1 MQKEKE
7 LEHIGTALVRA
18 QLKFTTAPCSGY
30 NPHFDSYYAMLKD
43 FIDSC
48 RTALNQEG
56 ILVHFEMGFTP
67 ERTEAAVKEWKPNAD
82 GDDTEVIS
90 KTHYPREDYLKLKLI
105 LEEQCLTSVCQLPK
119 TDNMQTRKGAHTY
132 AMRILLEG
140 ALCID
145 SEEIDDDGSAATG
158 KTQMSDDSF
167 KASKNKKSGSRTNYR
182 KAGTSRRPQ
191 EKSEGQADELFVK

>member
-18 QLKFTTAPCSGY
+18 QSNFTTAPCSGF
-30 NPHFDSYYAMLKD
+30 NPHFNSTYAMLKD

-48 RTALNQEG
+48 RAALNQEG

-67 ERTEAAVKEWKPNAD
+67 ERTEAELETAVEASNGETIPVKR
-82 GDDTEVIS
+82 
-90 KTHYPREDYLKLKLI
+90 THYPREDYLKLKLI
-105 LEEQCLTSVCQLPK
+105 LGEQCITSVCQLPK
-119 TDNMQTRKGAHTY
+119 TDNMQNRKGAHTY

-145 SEEIDDDGSAATG
+145 SEEVDDDGSAATG

-167 KASKNKKSGSRTNYR
+167 KASKNKEKMNARS
-182 KAGTSRRPQ
+182 KAYYQ
-191 EKSEGQADELFVK
+191 ANKEKEDGLFTKP

>member
-7 LEHIGTALVRA
+7 KELENIGTALVRA
-18 QLKFTTAPCSGY
+18 QLNFTTAPCSGY
-30 NPHFDSYYAMLKD
+30 NPHFGNTYAMLKD
-43 FIDSC
+43 YIDSC

-56 ILVHFEMGFTP
+56 VLVHFELGYTP
-67 ERTEAAVKEWKPNAD
+67 ERTEATVDK
-82 GDDTEVIS
+82 DTGEVVS
-90 KTHYPREDYLKLKLI
+90 KTHYPRQDFLKLHLM
-105 LEEQCLTSVCQLPK
+105 LDWEEEVLTSVCPIPV
-119 TDNMQTRKGAHTY
+119 TDNMQTRKSAHTY

-167 KASKNKKSGSRTNYR
+167 KASKNKKSGSKTNY
-182 KAGTSRRPQ
+182 KKQDKQ
-191 EKSEGQADELFVK
+191 EDGLFTKP

>member
-1 MQKEKE
+1 MPNKEK
-7 LEHIGTALVRA
+7 EHIGTVLARA

-30 NPHFDSYYAMLKD
+30 NPHYDSYYAMLKD

-56 ILVHFEMGFTP
+56 ILVHFESGFTP
-67 ERTEAAVKEWKPNAD
+67 ERTEAELETAAEASN
-82 GDDTEVIS
+82 GEVIPV
-90 KTHYPREDYLKLKLI
+90 KKNYYPREDYLKLKLI
-105 LEEQCLTSVCQLPK
+105 LGDQCLTSVCQLPR

-145 SEEIDDDGSAATG
+145 SDEVDDDGSAATG
-158 KTQMSDDSF
+158 KTRMSDDSF
-167 KASKNKKSGSRTNYR
+167 RASKNKKDRTNY
-182 KAGTSRRPQ
+182 KKPTPKSRD
-191 EKSEGQADELFVK
+191 EAVEANADFLK

>member
-7 LEHIGTALVRA
+7 LEHIGTVLARA
-18 QLKFTTAPCSGY
+18 QLNFTTAPCSGY

-48 RTALNQEG
+48 RAALNQEG
-56 ILVHFEMGFTP
+56 ILVHFEAGFTP
-67 ERTEAAVKEWKPNAD
+67 ERTEATVDK
-82 GDDTEVIS
+82 DTGEVVS

-105 LEEQCLTSVCQLPK
+105 LGEQCLTSVCQLPK
-119 TDNMQTRKGAHTY
+119 TDNMQNRKGAHTY
-132 AMRILLEG
+132 AMRMLLEG

-167 KASKNKKSGSRTNYR
+167 KASKNKKGGSRTNYR

-191 EKSEGQADELFVK
+191 EKIEGQADELFVKP

>member
-1 MQKEKE
+1 MQKEKQ

-18 QLKFTTAPCSGY
+18 QLNFTTAPCSGV
-30 NPHFDSYYAMLKD
+30 NPHFNSTYAMLKD

-56 ILVHFEMGFTP
+56 ILVHFELGFNP
-67 ERTEAAVKEWKPNAD
+67 ARTEAVVKGWQAGNAN
-82 GDDTEVIS
+82 GDDTEEVIS
-90 KTHYPREDYLKLKLI
+90 KTHYPRQDFLKLKLM
-105 LEEQCLTSVCQLPK
+105 LDEQSIESVCPITT
-119 TDNMQTRKGAHTY
+119 TDNMQTRKSAHTY

-145 SEEIDDDGSAATG
+145 SEEVDDDGSAATG

-167 KASKNKKSGSRTNYR
+167 KASKNKKSGSRTNY
-182 KAGTSRRPQ
+182 KKQDKQ
-191 EKSEGQADELFVK
+191 EDGLFTKP

>member
-1 MQKEKE
+1 MRKEKE

-18 QLKFTTAPCSGY
+18 QMNFTTAPCSGF
-30 NPHFDSYYAMLKD
+30 NPHFNSTYAMLKD

-48 RTALNQEG
+48 RAALNQEG

-67 ERTEAAVKEWKPNAD
+67 ERTEASVKEWKPNAD

-105 LEEQCLTSVCQLPK
+105 LGEQCLTSVCQLPK
-119 TDNMQTRKGAHTY
+119 TDNMQNRKGAHTY

-145 SEEIDDDGSAATG
+145 SDEIDDDGSAATG

-167 KASKNKKSGSRTNYR
+167 KASKNKKSRTNY
-182 KAGTSRRPQ
+182 KKPAAKSRD
-191 EKSEGQADELFVK
+191 EAVEANIDFLKS